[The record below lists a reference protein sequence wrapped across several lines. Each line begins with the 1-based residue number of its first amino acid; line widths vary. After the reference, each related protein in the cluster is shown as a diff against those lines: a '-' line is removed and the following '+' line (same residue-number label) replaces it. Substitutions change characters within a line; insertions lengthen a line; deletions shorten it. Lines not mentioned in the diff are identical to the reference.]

1 MHRPRLRLPAL
12 LLALLVAL
20 AAAACSDDDSGD
32 DGSSD
37 GGGSGSEE
45 TTDASA
51 PDEEAAGICGDETLR
66 ILVSNDDG
74 VDGEGLEVLVE
85 ALVSTPGVEVTV
97 SAPAENQSGTSD
109 MTTDGEVAT
118 SEVEVAGVE
127 ATAVEGFP
135 ADAVLEGLAGEGD
148 AQYDLV
154 VSGINEGQNIG
165 SIEQLSGTV
174 GAARTAARNGVP
186 ALAVSQGAL
195 DDAVDPDF
203 EAAAEIAVD
212 WIGEQCDAIF
222 ADPEGDA
229 EAGFLYNLNVPT
241 CDEPG
246 AQQGVV
252 ELDEGGVDV
261 AGRDIAAVD
270 CTVELADGADEV
282 DTFLAGYAVV
292 VPLPAS

>member
-20 AAAACSDDDSGD
+20 GAAACSDDDSGD
-32 DGSSD
+32 EGSSD
-37 GGGSGSEE
+37 DGGSEE
-45 TTDASA
+45 TSDASA
-51 PDEEAAGICGDETLR
+51 PDEEEAAGICGDETLR

-85 ALVSTPGVEVTV
+85 ALAATPGVEVTV

-118 SEVEVAGVE
+118 AEAEVAGVE

-195 DDAVDPDF
+195 DEDVVPDF
-203 EAAAEIAVD
+203 EAAAEIAVE
-212 WIGEQCDAIF
+212 WIGEECEAIF

-229 EAGFLYNLNVPT
+229 EPGFLYNLNVPT

-252 ELDEGGVDV
+252 ELEEGGVDV